1 MNKPKEIN
9 CSINLNIN
17 GPFYYGFE
25 ESAIKSIYTY
35 SMTEKREGIYG
46 TDKLGNEITD
56 LVLANLEVIDASISK
71 YLRRWVLSELNQVNL
86 SILRVATYEIL
97 FEDTPKQIVVNEA
110 LEFAKVYSDSSSKD
124 FIHGVLDKIIKE

>member
-1 MNKPKEIN
+1 MEKKRHGK
-9 CSINLNIN
+9 S
-17 GPFYYGFE
+17 YAR